1 MADVI
6 SLAEHR
12 ANRRRAAAAGAPAVP
27 RRRITFYFDLANPF
41 TYLAVDR
48 IDRLFPGARWAPAS
62 GEALHRRDPWSDE
75 VARDAADRRARALH
89 IPLSWPDRPAE
100 GARGAMRAASY
111 AAECGG
117 AAKFV
122 IAASR
127 LAFCG
132 GFDLDDPEVLAEA
145 AAAADLALDGCLEA
159 ARDAGRDGA
168 IEESGRALLAA
179 GADRLPAVCVGKL
192 VFAGEQRIAEATMA
206 LRGEGA
212 GRIPH
217 AG

>member
-12 ANRRRAAAAGAPAVP
+12 ANRRRAAAAGATAVP
-27 RRRITFYFDLANPF
+27 RRRVTFYFDLASPF
-41 TYLAVDR
+41 TYLAVER

-62 GEALHRRDPWSDE
+62 GEALHRGDPWSDP
-75 VARDAADRRARALH
+75 VARAAADRRARALH
-89 IPLSWPDRPAE
+89 IPLSWPDRPSE
-100 GARGAMRAASY
+100 GARGAMRAAAH
-111 AAECGG
+111 AADCHR
-117 AAKFV
+117 ASKFV

-145 AAAADLALDGCLEA
+145 AAAADLTLEGCLSA
-159 ARDAGRDGA
+159 ARDAKRDGP
-168 IEESGRALLAA
+168 IEEAGRALLAA
-179 GADRLPAVCVGKL
+179 GADRLPAVRVAGH
-192 VFAGEQRIAEATMA
+192 VFAGEPRIAEATIA
-206 LRGEGA
+206 VRGEQS

>member
-6 SLAEHR
+6 SLAQHR
-12 ANRRRAAAAGAPAVP
+12 SARRRAAAEGCPTPSRVVA
-27 RRRITFYFDLANPF
+27 FYFDLASPF

-48 IDRLFPGARWAPAS
+48 IDRLFPSAVWVPAS
-62 GEALHRRDPWSDE
+62 GEALHRGDPWRDPA
-75 VARDAADRRARALH
+75 ARSAADRRAAALH

-100 GARGAMRAASY
+100 GARGAMRAAAH
-111 AAECGG
+111 AADCDR
-117 AAKFV
+117 AAPFV
-122 IAASR
+122 IAATR

-145 AAAADLALDGCLEA
+145 AAAAGLGLDGCLAA

-168 IEESGRALLAA
+168 IEASGRTLLAA
-179 GADRLPAVCVGKL
+179 GADRLPAVRVGSL
-192 VFAGEQRIAEATMA
+192 VFAGEQRISEATFA
-206 LRGEGA
+206 IRAPGRGTM
-212 GRIPH
+212 PH

>member
-12 ANRRRAAAAGAPAVP
+12 ANRRRAAAAGEPAVP
-27 RRRITFYFDLANPF
+27 RRRVTFSFDLASPF
-41 TYLAVDR
+41 TYLAVER

-62 GEALHRRDPWSDE
+62 GEALHRGDPWSDPA
-75 VARDAADRRARALH
+75 ARDAADRRARALH
-89 IPLSWPDRPAE
+89 IPLSWPDRPSQ
-100 GARGAMRAASY
+100 GARGAMRAAAH
-111 AAECGG
+111 AADCGM

-145 AAAADLALDGCLEA
+145 AAAADLGLEGCLAA
-159 ARDAGRDGA
+159 ARDEGRDGP
-168 IEESGRALLAA
+168 IEEAGRALLAA
-179 GADRLPAVCVGKL
+179 GADRLPAVSVGSL
-192 VFAGEQRIAEATMA
+192 VFAGEQRIAEATLA
-206 LRGEGA
+206 LRGGRP

>member
-12 ANRRRAAAAGAPAVP
+12 ANRRRAAAAGTPAAPQ
-27 RRRITFYFDLANPF
+27 RRVTFYFDLASPF
-41 TYLAVDR
+41 TYLAVER
-48 IDRLFPGARWAPAS
+48 IDRLFPGARWLPAS
-62 GEALHRRDPWSDE
+62 GEALHRGDPWSDS

-89 IPLSWPDRPAE
+89 IPLSWPDRPSE
-100 GARGAMRAASY
+100 GARGAMRAASH
-111 AAECGG
+111 AADCGS

-145 AAAADLALDGCLEA
+145 AAAADLGLDGCLAA
-159 ARDAGRDGA
+159 ARDASRDGP
-168 IEESGRALLAA
+168 IEEAGRTLLAA
-179 GADRLPAVCVGKL
+179 GADRLPAVRVANL

-206 LRGEGA
+206 IRDNGS

-217 AG
+217 TG